1 MYQAITKEDRA
12 EIEVGLYDQVL
23 KENWNDRKEKNG
35 EYLICHCKIQ
45 DIPFTTEMTEDELK
59 TVARLTIDILEEL
72 KNIHNTGINKE
83 KFKALFQQY
92 ITENNDITGYFKIWE
107 EAFRTEKMQLI
118 FSEIDQIKRVGGAYA
133 AIIAHPQLIQTII
146 VVYDVLVDAF
156 DKEDIYCTSAYFLL
170 RGIMRIR
177 SREA

>member
-1 MYQAITKEDRA
+1 MYQAITKEDQA

-23 KENWNDRKEKNG
+23 KDSWNDRKEKNG

-45 DIPFTTEMTEDELK
+45 DIPFTTEMTVDELK

-72 KNIHNTGINKE
+72 KNIHNTGLNKE
-83 KFKALFQQY
+83 KFKELFQQY

-118 FSEIDQIKRVGGAYA
+118 FSEIDLINNPDASVGVCCS
-133 AIIAHPQLIQTII
+133 HK
-146 VVYDVLVDAF
+146 VVAVGFNTLCYDASVGVLNPPH
-156 DKEDIYCTSAYFLL
+156 E
-170 RGIMRIR
+170 
-177 SREA
+177 

>member
-23 KENWNDRKEKNG
+23 KDSWNDRKEKNG

-72 KNIHNTGINKE
+72 KNIHNTGLNKE

-118 FSEIDQIKRVGGAYA
+118 FSEIDQINNPDASVGVCCS
-133 AIIAHPQLIQTII
+133 HK
-146 VVYDVLVDAF
+146 VVAVGFNTLCYDASVGVLNLPH
-156 DKEDIYCTSAYFLL
+156 E
-170 RGIMRIR
+170 
-177 SREA
+177 